1 MGGHRR
7 KHSSSTLG
15 SAAGAEEEELAAPI
29 SISTG
34 IDVNFEAARYRISEL
49 RSRDIVADHQL
60 FLEMRT
66 IAS

>member
-15 SAAGAEEEELAAPI
+15 SAAGAEEELAAPI
-29 SISTG
+29 SISTD